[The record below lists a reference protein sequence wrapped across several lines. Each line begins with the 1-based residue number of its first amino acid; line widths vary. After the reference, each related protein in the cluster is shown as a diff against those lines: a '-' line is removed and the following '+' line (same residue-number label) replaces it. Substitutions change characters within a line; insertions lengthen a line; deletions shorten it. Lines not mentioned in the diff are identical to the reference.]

1 MAQARC
7 EKCNRD
13 FVSEESL
20 NQHNNS
26 KHSSHEERYN
36 NRFTEKQKK
45 SVRNWSIFIVVFIL
59 IVGGVVYLTI
69 KNSSSTTISDKYSG
83 MSFRDV
89 CIKTGGMWMMMG
101 PTQNYVPTGQ
111 PACYGCM
118 QRDGDHICE
127 RERYLQALNR

>member
-83 MSFRDV
+83 MYKCHCCISSFLPN
-89 CIKTGGMWMMMG
+89 CIYVETTHGGKRG
-101 PTQNYVPTGQ
+101 AQ
-111 PACYGCM
+111 PSGYPYP
-118 QRDGDHICE
+118 GDRKCCSKE
-127 RERYLQALNR
+127 